1 MDMRL
6 YIDELYEK
14 VSRKEITTD
23 YAVEQIA
30 VAIQTDFPLFKL
42 QRYDEDIRSSVVL
55 AFLKN
60 GYSLFERFDFEYGS
74 TFHNYVISFVKGLA
88 LTEKKMQAIEK
99 IREKVDFIYS
109 QENYSTESQKYS
121 FSIAVEN
128 NRLLPYEAPE
138 SVEIFKPKKILTP
151 KEFMQ
156 IRTSNVFAKP
166 TLVIALRS
174 CFDITDTMI
183 ETICSEYNLNSDIV
197 YKDIQDL
204 KNSRYELFQ
213 RHKELILSRNEAFSN
228 RRRYSPDIAD
238 YEESTENLQE
248 TYKARYEHST
258 ELWIKRNA
266 SLKKGKFHYFPSN
279 EMIAEKL
286 GICPRQVGYYIS
298 RAKELFGQA
307 EEE

>member
-1 MDMRL
+1 MDMRFH
-6 YIDELYEK
+6 IDELYEK
-14 VSRKEITTD
+14 VARKEITTSF
-23 YAVEQIA
+23 AVEQIA
-30 VAIQTDFPLFKL
+30 IALQTDFPLFKL
-42 QRYDEDIRSSVVL
+42 QKYDEDIRSSVVL
-55 AFLKN
+55 AFLKS
-60 GYSLFERFDFEYGS
+60 GYNLFDRFSYEYGS

-109 QENYSTESQKYS
+109 QENFSSESQKYTLT
-121 FSIAVEN
+121 VDN
-128 NRLLPYEAPE
+128 NRLLPYNAPE
-138 SVEIFKPKKILTP
+138 SVKVFKPKKILTP

-156 IRTSNVFAKP
+156 IRTSNVLAKP

-174 CFDITDTMI
+174 CFDITDAMI
-183 ETICSEYNLNSDIV
+183 ESICTEYNLNADIL
-197 YKDIQDL
+197 YEDIQDL
-204 KNSRYELFQ
+204 KNSRYDLFQ

-228 RRRYSPDIAD
+228 HRRYSPDVAD
-238 YEESTENLQE
+238 YEESTENLKE
-248 TYKARYEHST
+248 IYKARYEHST